1 MGRCWGTIGLGQMA
15 NRWFGARAAFV
26 KLCWVEGGDGLRPT
40 VGHRSL
46 AGEEGRFAPISFAK
60 ALSLR

>member
-1 MGRCWGTIGLGQMA
+1 MGRCWGIIGLGQMA
-15 NRWFGARAAFV
+15 HRLFGARAAFV
-26 KLCWVEGGDGLRPT
+26 KLCGVEGGDGLRPT